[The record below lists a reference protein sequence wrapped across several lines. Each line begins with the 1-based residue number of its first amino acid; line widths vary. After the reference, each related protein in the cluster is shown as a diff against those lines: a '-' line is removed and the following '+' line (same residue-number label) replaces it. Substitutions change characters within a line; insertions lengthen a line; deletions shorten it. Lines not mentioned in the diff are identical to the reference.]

1 MPDSV
6 LFQLLGYLNGGM
18 AIEVATLAYV
28 ELARI
33 CRFLQLM
40 VSAISGGG
48 GISPHAVVMYCQHF
62 FSKATRFSAAFHAPI
77 PVQLERCGCHVT

>member
-48 GISPHAVVMYCQHF
+48 GNFTPCCSHVLPTFFFKSHAFLSRVPCSYTG
-62 FSKATRFSAAFHAPI
+62 AT
-77 PVQLERCGCHVT
+77 